1 MGRPR
6 CASCYHPVVIRL
18 GLALVV
24 LTLPFLSL
32 PPSAHSQGELRL
44 NDARHRLV
52 IRVEPKGPGFL
63 LWDGDGTPL
72 GDLAVETDRLQL
84 RDVGGAVRWT
94 VKRKD
99 FGPQIDNALGERLY
113 RVRKRTDEWR
123 VEDNTKTVVARIRV
137 RTGDASINDPRGTT
151 MLTVTRGDEGFVF
164 ATPAGARVA
173 DIAGA
178 SRVAAGLWFGVE
190 RFSPAERAALW
201 AYFANLDR

>member
-1 MGRPR
+1 
-6 CASCYHPVVIRL
+6 VIRL
-18 GLALVV
+18 GLALVA
-24 LTLPFLSL
+24 LTLSFLSL
-32 PPSAHSQGELRL
+32 PTSVHSEGELRL

-52 IRVEPKGPGFL
+52 LRVEPKGPGFL

-72 GDLAVETDRLQL
+72 GDLTVETDRLQL
-84 RDVGGAVRWT
+84 RDGGGAVRWT

-113 RVRKRTDEWR
+113 RVRKRADEWR

-137 RTGDASINDPRGTT
+137 HAGDANINDPRGTT
-151 MLTVTRGDEGFVF
+151 MLTVTRGVEGFVF

-178 SRVAAGLWFGVE
+178 SRVTAGLWFGVE
-190 RFSPAERAALW
+190 HFSPAERAALW

>member
-1 MGRPR
+1 M
-6 CASCYHPVVIRL
+6 IRL
-18 GLALVV
+18 GVALVV
-24 LTLPFLSL
+24 LTLSLLPLSL
-32 PPSAHSQGELRL
+32 SAQGPSELRL

-52 IRVEPKGPGFL
+52 IRVEPKGPGFV

-72 GDLAVETDRLQL
+72 GDLAVEADRLQL
-84 RDVGGAVRWT
+84 RDTGGAVIWT

-99 FGPQIDNALGERLY
+99 FGPQIDNAVGERLY
-113 RVRKRTDEWR
+113 RVRKRPDEWR

-137 RTGDASINDPRGTT
+137 RNGEANINDPRGAT
-151 MLTVTRGDEGFVF
+151 MLTVTRGEQGFVF
-164 ATPAGARVA
+164 ATSAGARVA

>member
-1 MGRPR
+1 VVRPR
-6 CASCYHPVVIRL
+6 LAA
-18 GLALVV
+18 LALA
-24 LTLPFLSL
+24 LSL
-32 PPSAHSQGELRL
+32 LPLPLHAQSPGELRL

-52 IRVEPKGPGFL
+52 IRVEPKGPGFM

-72 GDLAVETDRLQL
+72 GDLAVAADRLQL
-84 RDVGGAVRWT
+84 RDTGGAVRWT

-99 FGPQIDNALGERLY
+99 FGPQIDNGLGERLY

-137 RTGDASINDPRGTT
+137 RNGEADINDPRGAT
-151 MLTVTRGDEGFVF
+151 MLTVRQRDQGFVF
-164 ATPAGARVA
+164 ATSAGHQVA

-201 AYFANLDR
+201 AYFAKLDK

>member
-1 MGRPR
+1 M
-6 CASCYHPVVIRL
+6 VRL
-18 GLALVV
+18 GLAVLLLV
-24 LTLPFLSL
+24 LSL
-32 PPSAHSQGELRL
+32 LPLPLRAQTPGELRL

-52 IRVEPKGPGFL
+52 IRIEPKGPGFM

-72 GDLAVETDRLQL
+72 GEVAVQADRLQL
-84 RDVGGAVRWT
+84 RDAGGAVRWT

-123 VEDNTKTVVARIRV
+123 VEDNTKTVVTRIRV
-137 RTGDASINDPRGTT
+137 RTNEADINDPRGAT
-151 MLTVTRGDEGFVF
+151 MLTVKRHDQGFEF
-164 ATPAGARVA
+164 ATSAGHRVA

-178 SRVAAGLWFGVE
+178 SRVSAGLWFGVE

>member
-1 MGRPR
+1 
-6 CASCYHPVVIRL
+6 VIRL
-18 GLALVV
+18 GLALVA
-24 LTLPFLSL
+24 LTLSFLSL
-32 PPSAHSQGELRL
+32 PTSVHSEGELRL

-52 IRVEPKGPGFL
+52 LRVEPKGPGFL

-72 GDLAVETDRLQL
+72 GDLSVETDRLQL

-123 VEDNTKTVVARIRV
+123 VEDNTKTVVARIRM
-137 RTGDASINDPRGTT
+137 RPGEANINDPRGTT
-151 MLTVTRGDEGFVF
+151 MLTVTRGAEGFVF

-173 DIAGA
+173 DITGA
-178 SRVAAGLWFGVE
+178 SRVTAGLWFGVE

>member
-1 MGRPR
+1 M
-6 CASCYHPVVIRL
+6 IRL
-18 GLALVV
+18 GLALVA
-24 LTLPFLSL
+24 LTLSFLSL
-32 PPSAHSQGELRL
+32 PTSANSQGELRL

-52 IRVEPKGPGFL
+52 IRVEAKGTGFV

-72 GDLAVETDRLQL
+72 GDLAVEADRLKL

-99 FGPQIDNALGERLY
+99 FGPEIENAQGERLY
-113 RVRKRTDEWR
+113 RVRKRTEEWR
-123 VEDNTKTVVARIRV
+123 VEDNTKTVLARIRV
-137 RTGDASINDPRGTT
+137 RPGEASINDPRGTT
-151 MLTVTRGDEGFVF
+151 MLTVTRGAEGFVF

>member
-1 MGRPR
+1 MVRRGLT
-6 CASCYHPVVIRL
+6 V
-18 GLALVV
+18 LALA
-24 LTLPFLSL
+24 LFLLPL
-32 PPSAHSQGELRL
+32 PLRAQAPGELRL

-52 IRVEPKGPGFL
+52 IRIEPKGPGFM

-72 GDLAVETDRLQL
+72 GDLSVESDRLQL

-99 FGPQIDNALGERLY
+99 FGPQIDNGLGERLY

-137 RTGDASINDPRGTT
+137 RSSNGEADINDPRGATL
-151 MLTVTRGDEGFVF
+151 LTVKRDEHGFVF
-164 ATPAGARVA
+164 ATSAGARVA

>member
-1 MGRPR
+1 M
-6 CASCYHPVVIRL
+6 VRL
-18 GLALVV
+18 GLAV
-24 LTLPFLSL
+24 LLLALSL
-32 PPSAHSQGELRL
+32 LPLPLRAQTPGELRL

-52 IRVEPKGPGFL
+52 IRIEPKGPGFM

-72 GDLAVETDRLQL
+72 GELAVQADRLQL
-84 RDVGGAVRWT
+84 RDAGGAVRWT

-123 VEDNTKTVVARIRV
+123 IEDNTKTVVTRIRV
-137 RTGDASINDPRGTT
+137 RTNEADINDPRGAT
-151 MLTVTRGDEGFVF
+151 MLTVKRRDEGFEF
-164 ATPAGARVA
+164 TTSAGHRVA

-178 SRVAAGLWFGVE
+178 SRVSAGLWFGVE

>member
-1 MGRPR
+1 MVRFGI
-6 CASCYHPVVIRL
+6 ALLV
-18 GLALVV
+18 LALS
-24 LTLPFLSL
+24 LLPL
-32 PPSAHSQGELRL
+32 PLRAQDPGELRL
-44 NDARHRLV
+44 YDARHRLV

-72 GDLAVETDRLQL
+72 GDLAVESDRLQL
-84 RDVGGAVRWT
+84 RDAGGAVRWT

-123 VEDNTKTVVARIRV
+123 VQDNTKTVVVRIRMQN
-137 RTGDASINDPRGTT
+137 GEANINDPRGTT
-151 MLTVTRGDEGFVF
+151 MLTVKRAAEGFVF
-164 ATPAGARVA
+164 STSAGARVA

-178 SRVAAGLWFGVE
+178 SRVTAGLWFGVE

>member
-1 MGRPR
+1 M
-6 CASCYHPVVIRL
+6 VRL
-18 GLALVV
+18 GLAVV
-24 LTLPFLSL
+24 ALAVSLLPL
-32 PPSAHSQGELRL
+32 PLRAESQGELRL
-44 NDARHRLV
+44 NDARHHLV
-52 IRVEPKGPGFL
+52 IRVEPRGPGFM

-72 GDLAVETDRLQL
+72 GDVTVEADRLQL

-94 VKRKD
+94 IKRKD

-137 RTGDASINDPRGTT
+137 RSGEADINDPRGAT
-151 MLTVTRGDEGFVF
+151 MLTVRRRGQGFVF
-164 ATPAGARVA
+164 ATAAGSRVA

-178 SRVAAGLWFGVE
+178 SRVASGLWFGVE

-201 AYFANLDR
+201 AYFAHLDR

>member
-1 MGRPR
+1 M
-6 CASCYHPVVIRL
+6 VRL
-18 GLALVV
+18 GLAVFAFAL
-24 LTLPFLSL
+24 LLLPL
-32 PPSAHSQGELRL
+32 PLHAQGSGELRL

-52 IRVEPKGPGFL
+52 IRVEPNGPGFM

-72 GDLAVETDRLQL
+72 GDLAVEGDRLRL
-84 RDVGGAVRWT
+84 RDVGGAVHWT

-137 RTGDASINDPRGTT
+137 RNGEADINDPRGTT
-151 MLTVTRGDEGFVF
+151 MLTVRRREQGFVF
-164 ATPAGARVA
+164 ATSAGHQVA

-201 AYFANLDR
+201 AYFANLDK

>member
-1 MGRPR
+1 
-6 CASCYHPVVIRL
+6 VVRL
-18 GLALVV
+18 GLAV
-24 LTLPFLSL
+24 LLLALSL
-32 PPSAHSQGELRL
+32 LPLPLRAQTPGELRL

-52 IRVEPKGPGFL
+52 IRIEPKGPGFM

-72 GDLAVETDRLQL
+72 GELAVQADRLQL
-84 RDVGGAVRWT
+84 RDAGGAVRWT

-137 RTGDASINDPRGTT
+137 RTGDANINDPRGTT
-151 MLTVTRGDEGFVF
+151 MLTVKRGDEGFVF

>member
-6 CASCYHPVVIRL
+6 CASCYHPGVIRL
-18 GLALVV
+18 GLALVA
-24 LTLPFLSL
+24 LTLSFLSL
-32 PPSAHSQGELRL
+32 PTSANSQGELRL

-72 GDLAVETDRLQL
+72 GDLAVEADRLQL

-123 VEDNTKTVVARIRV
+123 VEDNTKAVVARIRMK
-137 RTGDASINDPRGTT
+137 TGEASINDPRGTT
-151 MLTVTRGDEGFVF
+151 MLTVTRGNEGFVF

-178 SRVAAGLWFGVE
+178 SRVTAGLWFGVE

>member
-1 MGRPR
+1 M
-6 CASCYHPVVIRL
+6 VRL
-18 GLALVV
+18 GLAVV
-24 LTLPFLSL
+24 ALAVSLLPL
-32 PPSAHSQGELRL
+32 PLRAESQGELRL
-44 NDARHRLV
+44 NDARHHLV
-52 IRVEPKGPGFL
+52 IRVEPRGPGFM

-72 GDLAVETDRLQL
+72 GDVTVEADRLQL

-94 VKRKD
+94 IKRKD

-137 RTGDASINDPRGTT
+137 RSGEADINDPRGAT
-151 MLTVTRGDEGFVF
+151 MLTVRRREQGFVF
-164 ATPAGARVA
+164 ATAAGSRVA

-178 SRVAAGLWFGVE
+178 SRVASGLWFGVE

-201 AYFANLDR
+201 AYFAHLDR

>member
-1 MGRPR
+1 M
-6 CASCYHPVVIRL
+6 VRL
-18 GLALVV
+18 GVALLALA
-24 LTLPFLSL
+24 LSL
-32 PPSAHSQGELRL
+32 LPWPLPAQSTGELRL

-52 IRVEPKGPGFL
+52 IRVEPRGPGFT
-63 LWDGDGTPL
+63 LWDGDGTSL
-72 GDLAVETDRLQL
+72 GDVAIAADRLQL
-84 RDVGGAVRWT
+84 RDASGAVHWT

-123 VEDNTKTVVARIRV
+123 VQDDTKTTLVRIRV
-137 RTGDASINDPRGTT
+137 RNGEANIDDPRGAT
-151 MLTVTRGDEGFVF
+151 MLTVKRDAHGFVF
-164 ATPAGARVA
+164 ATSAGARVA

>member
-1 MGRPR
+1 M
-6 CASCYHPVVIRL
+6 VRL
-18 GLALVV
+18 GLAVV
-24 LTLPFLSL
+24 ALAVSLLPL
-32 PPSAHSQGELRL
+32 PLRAESQGELRL
-44 NDARHRLV
+44 NDARHHLV
-52 IRVEPKGPGFL
+52 IRVEPRGPGFM

-72 GDLAVETDRLQL
+72 GDVTVEADRLQL

-94 VKRKD
+94 IKRKD

-137 RTGDASINDPRGTT
+137 RDGEADINDPRGAT
-151 MLTVTRGDEGFVF
+151 MLTVRRREQGFVF
-164 ATPAGARVA
+164 ATPAGSRVA

-178 SRVAAGLWFGVE
+178 SRVASGLWFGVE

-201 AYFANLDR
+201 AYFAHLDK